1 MKKHLKEYLYQL
13 IFLLEASVF
22 ISLVIVVYFSL
33 FELGIYFSL
42 KLYHSSFFYLG
53 AIFIAASSWLCTKW
67 AVGARSSG
75 HDLGKKYFYE
85 FSAYNS
91 FNEKV
96 IKSLIEKYFT
106 VKVIFIKILSSSL
119 AAFGGGQG
127 LVEKGQRFI

>member
-53 AIFIAASSWLCTKW
+53 AIFIASSSWLCTKW

-106 VKVIFIKILSSSL
+106 VKVIFIKILSSL
-119 AAFGGGQG
+119 FRHH
-127 LVEKGQRFI
+127 LH